1 MYYTPTLDE
10 FHCGFECEI
19 FENDEWHRCTLGY
32 RKSKIAQL
40 RGMLQASVGSFGQTI
55 TIDSDTLMTNLRVRF
70 LSKRDLQSLG
80 FILSGTSQCITTF
93 EGYEHQVKLYETG
106 NSAPTVQI
114 IDREDSD
121 CFYGQVRNI
130 SELKRIL
137 RQVGVPYVVEEELS
151 FLRLGTVNA
160 PSTFETAN

>member
-19 FENDEWHRCTLGY
+19 FENDEWHKCTLGY

-70 LSKRDLQSLG
+70 LSAKDLQSLG
-80 FILSGTSQCITTF
+80 FTPIGNFQCVF
-93 EGYEHQVKLYETG
+93 EGYEHQIKLYETG

-114 IDREDSD
+114 VDKEDSD

-130 SELKRIL
+130 SEFKRIL
-137 RQVGVPYVVEEELS
+137 RQIGVPYVVEEEIPFTL
-151 FLRLGTVNA
+151 LGTVNA